1 MPQEKSPGA
10 MKKEKLGNSCAA
22 LCRTFLKQEY
32 LSMKLYQR
40 TIIDKETGE
49 KTRIYRDATPEEE
62 AEINSAKQKEAEYIK
77 KFSEMPADEFSKY
90 FSEKEAEHAAAY
102 NKAQN
107 LGSELEYLRYISKK
121 IKEMNGE
128 RVEWMGG

>member
-1 MPQEKSPGA
+1 MCGTMPHLL
-10 MKKEKLGNSCAA
+10 KKASKM
-22 LCRTFLKQEY
+22 R
-32 LSMKLYQR
+32 LYER
-40 TIIDKETGE
+40 TITNKETGE

-62 AEINSAKQKEAEYIK
+62 ESINSAKQKEAEYIK
-77 KFSEMPADEFSKY
+77 KFSEMPADEFNRY
-90 FSEKEAEHAAAY
+90 FSEKETEHRIAY
-102 NKAQN
+102 NKAQE

>member
-1 MPQEKSPGA
+1 
-10 MKKEKLGNSCAA
+10 
-22 LCRTFLKQEY
+22 
-32 LSMKLYQR
+32 MKLYQR

-62 AEINSAKQKEAEYIK
+62 AKINSAKQKEAEYIK